1 MIYNFNTNAPASI
14 NVQPSTIV
22 SFVKCIHIYIVH
34 RIAEKYKVF
43 LKYPTLGVKV
53 FLEYYDT
60 FGVKVFLKY
69 PTLGIWNPK
78 DRPP

>member
-34 RIAEKYKVF
+34 RIAEKYQVLRKVF
-43 LKYPTLGVKV
+43 LNIPLLV
-53 FLEYYDT
+53 
-60 FGVKVFLKY
+60 LKY
-69 PTLGIWNPK
+69 FLNMALLGSK
-78 DRPP
+78 YF

>member
-1 MIYNFNTNAPASI
+1 MIYNFDTNAPTSI

-53 FLEYYDT
+53 FLEYDN

-69 PTLGIWNPK
+69 PTFGIWNPK
-78 DRPP
+78 DRLP